1 MNTSLTI
8 NSTKNLIM
16 WYKVTHYNALREF
29 DKLRFIFVYHTMRYG
44 AILNNYIGGQVKN
57 PPPNVVIYL

>member
-1 MNTSLTI
+1 MYTSLTI

-29 DKLRFIFVYHTMRYG
+29 DKLQFIFVYPHD
-44 AILNNYIGGQVKN
+44 ALWSHFK
-57 PPPNVVIYL
+57 